1 MRGKAG
7 NDSSSTAEG
16 SGVVTAMIGIGL
28 PDVDAVHG
36 GAEHGRRDLTMHR
49 VRAVTE
55 FGRSN
60 DELVAA
66 VLAQRRAR
74 IGKVST
80 RRDRIDHAEGNALSD
95 KPVWR
100 WRRIAAVAIDRLFDQ
115 SEALIEAIAAILNVG
130 AFRGAG
136 RDHRI

>member
-1 MRGKAG
+1 MT
-7 NDSSSTAEG
+7 S
-16 SGVVTAMIGIGL
+16 VVGIGL
-28 PDVDAVHG
+28 QDVDAVHG
-36 GAEHGRRDLTMHR
+36 SAEHGRRDLTMHR

-80 RRDRIDHAEGNALSD
+80 RRDRIDHAESNALSD
-95 KPVWR
+95 KPVCR
-100 WRRIAAVAIDRLFDQ
+100 WRRITAVAVERLLGQ
-115 SEALIEAIAAILNVG
+115 SEALVEAIAAILNIG

-136 RDHRI
+136 

>member
-1 MRGKAG
+1 MT
-7 NDSSSTAEG
+7 S
-16 SGVVTAMIGIGL
+16 VIGIGL
-28 PDVDAVHG
+28 HDADAVHG
-36 GAEHGRRDLTMHR
+36 GAEYSRRDLTMHR

-80 RRDRIDHAEGNALSD
+80 RRDPIDHAESNTLSD
-95 KPVWR
+95 QPVCPR
-100 WRRIAAVAIDRLFDQ
+100 RRIAAVAVERLLHQ
-115 SEALIEAIAAILNVG
+115 SEALVEVIV
-130 AFRGAG
+130 
-136 RDHRI
+136 